1 MYISTKAWKKF
12 VEKLSKINQA
22 ASDSVV
28 EYIQK
33 NGFSD
38 RDALIR
44 YCYEVASKYGNASAT
59 YTAMMYDAI
68 SEMSDA
74 FYPAAELAPTPEYGE
89 VAKTVNGVLKSSQNV
104 DEMAGA
110 IARLVK
116 RTGQDT
122 ILYNGIRDGAEF
134 AWIPSGDTCAFCI
147 ALASRGWQ
155 TISKES
161 LKKGHAEHIHSNCD
175 CTYMVRHNSSFDVP
189 GYDPQT
195 YKDMYYGDYW
205 LDKLDGEAYDDFLD
219 EYNFNDGFHSKDN
232 INSMRRLF
240 YQENRK
246 TILEQKKS
254 AYEKRKELNSSEAEE
269 VKV

>member
-89 VAKTVNGVLKSSQNV
+89 VAKTVNGVLKTSQNV

-189 GYDPQT
+189 GYDPNK
-195 YKDMYYGDYW
+195 YLEMYQDA
-205 LDKLDGEAYDDFLD
+205 DGNTPE
-219 EYNFNDGFHSKDN
+219 ER
-232 INSMRRLF
+232 INAMRRDF
-240 YQENRK
+240 YQKNRID
-246 TILEQKKS
+246 ILEQKKS